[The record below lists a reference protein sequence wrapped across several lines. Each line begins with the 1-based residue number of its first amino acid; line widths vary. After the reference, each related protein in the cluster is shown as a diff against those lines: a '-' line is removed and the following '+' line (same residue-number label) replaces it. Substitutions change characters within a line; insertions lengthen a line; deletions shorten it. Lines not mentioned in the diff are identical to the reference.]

1 MNDLHK
7 YLDKQMN
14 NPAFRAEH
22 EATRA
27 EFEVAR
33 ALIELHLQS
42 YYFHTADACKR
53 TRKRTVGQFPVTQQ
67 DFFSLCGTASQLPA
81 EISISVQDRIL
92 TLSCYEIEIYL
103 FLILGIQIG
112 TVRRNITAHNRAVRR
127 HHDPVALI

>member
-33 ALIELHLQS
+33 ALIEARTSMNMTQKELAERSGIRQSNISLIENCTCSPTISTLQML
-42 YYFHTADACKR
+42 AKGLG
-53 TRKRTVGQFPVTQQ
+53 KE
-67 DFFSLCGTASQLPA
+67 L
-81 EISISVQDRIL
+81 SVSFR
-92 TLSCYEIEIYL
+92 
-103 FLILGIQIG
+103 
-112 TVRRNITAHNRAVRR
+112 
-127 HHDPVALI
+127 